1 MKKRIRRIIAI
12 ASLIVCAFLIGYMI
26 FTGKKIK

>member
-1 MKKRIRRIIAI
+1 MKKRIKRIIVIVSII
-12 ASLIVCAFLIGYMI
+12 AVVFLTGYMI